1 MNEGDLLLDDELRYP
16 VLLIKALLQQ
26 KHKYTPRMYEKD
38 DEELLTPCVVPVH
51 IKEIRIIML
60 VSDGI
65 QKYFKLVIE
74 INSMFCFM
82 FRLEMYRVKE

>member
-38 DEELLTPCVVPVH
+38 DEELLTHCVVPVH
-51 IKEIRIIML
+51 IQ
-60 VSDGI
+60 S
-65 QKYFKLVIE
+65 Y
-74 INSMFCFM
+74 
-82 FRLEMYRVKE
+82 

>member
-1 MNEGDLLLDDELRYP
+1 MNEGEGDLLFDDELRYP

-51 IKEIRIIML
+51 IE
-60 VSDGI
+60 S
-65 QKYFKLVIE
+65 Y
-74 INSMFCFM
+74 
-82 FRLEMYRVKE
+82 